1 MTAAPA
7 FLYIMRH
14 AEAVPAYGND
24 RERALT
30 DKGRQD
36 SGYTGQKFM
45 ASGFRLPD
53 RALVSPAARARE
65 TANCLGLVPLSAIE
79 IIFSLYHGDEQTYL
93 DEICKQDVS
102 SLLIIGHNPSV
113 LQLLHLICRVDL
125 SSAPLPFSFPTASL
139 AVVELSVPVHLCGP
153 HLGRLK
159 AFLTP

>member
-1 MTAAPA
+1 MITAPA

-14 AEAVPAYGND
+14 AEAVSAYGND

-36 SGYTGQKFM
+36 SGHTGQKFK
-45 ASGFRLPD
+45 AGSFRLPD
-53 RALVSPAARARE
+53 LTLVSPAARTRE
-65 TANCLGLVPLSAIE
+65 TADCLGLIPPSAIE

-93 DEICKQDVS
+93 DEICKQDVT

-113 LQLLHLICRVDL
+113 LQLLHLICRVDV
-125 SSAPLPFSFPTASL
+125 SSAPLPFSFPTAGL

-159 AFLTP
+159 TILTP